1 MNFKEHIDSDNNL
14 TLIRNQI
21 LDLEI
26 KSYLVGGYVR
36 DLLINRECK
45 DIDIMTIGEPYEL
58 VKKIAVQKGFSDFKI
73 FKNFGTASLNFKKFN
88 YEFVGARKESY
99 KKNSRN
105 PDVSPGLFDDD
116 MKRRDFTINALSV
129 SMNKDYGELLD
140 PFNGIE
146 DLKNKLIRTCAEPN
160 KTFDDD
166 PLRMMRAIRF
176 ASHLNF
182 DIEESTFKSIC
193 DNAQRIEIIS
203 QERITD
209 ELNKIILSDKPSY
222 GFKLLFASGI
232 LKYIFPELNNL
243 QGVEK
248 INNHS
253 HKDNFYHTLE
263 VLDNTC
269 KFSRN
274 LWLRWAAILHDI
286 AKPQTKRYKE
296 NIGWTFHGHE
306 DLGARLVPK
315 IFKKLRLPLNN
326 KMRYVQKL
334 VRLHLRPI
342 ALVKDHITDSAIRR
356 LVFDAGDDIDDLLKL
371 CRADVTT
378 KNPDKSK
385 RYLKN
390 FDIVENK
397 IEIVEE
403 NDKIKNFQPPVSGE
417 EIINIFAIKP
427 SKIVGELKNEIKNQI
442 LDGKIKNKKSEA
454 LKLLTKLGKLKG
466 LTPVN

>member
-1 MNFKEHIDSDNNL
+1 MN
-14 TLIRNQI
+14 Q
-21 LDLEI
+21 
-26 KSYLVGGYVR
+26 
-36 DLLINRECK
+36 
-45 DIDIMTIGEPYEL
+45 
-58 VKKIAVQKGFSDFKI
+58 
-73 FKNFGTASLNFKKFN
+73 
-88 YEFVGARKESY
+88 
-99 KKNSRN
+99 
-105 PDVSPGLFDDD
+105 
-116 MKRRDFTINALSV
+116 
-129 SMNKDYGELLD
+129 DYGELID
-140 PFNGIE
+140 TFNGLE
-146 DLKNKLIRTCAEPN
+146 DLKNKIIKTCDDPH

-176 ASHLNF
+176 ATQLNF
-182 DIEESTFKSIC
+182 DIEESTFESIC
-193 DNAQRIEIIS
+193 NNSERIKIIS

-209 ELNKIILSDKPSY
+209 ELNKIILSEKPSY
-222 GFKLLFASGI
+222 GFKLLYVSGI
-232 LKYIFPELNNL
+232 LKHIFPEMNNL

-269 KFSRN
+269 KVSDD
-274 LWLRWAAILHDI
+274 LWLRWSAILHDI
-286 AKPQTKRYKE
+286 AKPHTKRYKE
-296 NIGWTFHGHE
+296 NVGWTFHGHE

-315 IFKKLRLPLNN
+315 IFKKLRLPLNH
-326 KMRYVQKL
+326 KMKYVQKL

-390 FDIVENK
+390 FDIVESK

-427 SKIVGELKNEIKNQI
+427 SRVVGELKNEIKNQI
-442 LDGKIKNKKSEA
+442 LDGKIKNNKDEA
-454 LKLLTKLGKLKG
+454 LKLLTRLGKSKG
-466 LTPVN
+466 LKPIK

>member
-1 MNFKEHIDSDNNL
+1 MNFKEHIERDKNL
-14 TLIRNQI
+14 NLIKDQTLH
-21 LDLEI
+21 LEI
-26 KSYLVGGYVR
+26 ESYLVGGYVR
-36 DLLINRECK
+36 DILISRDCK
-45 DIDIMTIGEPYEL
+45 DIDIMTIGEPYKL
-58 VKKIAVQKGFSDFKI
+58 VENISKKKGFSDFKI
-73 FKNFGTASLNFKKFN
+73 FKNFGTAAINFKKFN

-99 KKNSRN
+99 NKSSRN
-105 PDVSPGLFDDD
+105 PEVLPGLFQDD
-116 MKRRDFTINALSV
+116 MKRRDFTINALAV
-129 SMNKDYGELLD
+129 SMNQDYGELID
-140 PFNGIE
+140 TFNGLE
-146 DLKNKLIRTCAEPN
+146 DLKNKIIKTCDDPH

-176 ASHLNF
+176 ATQLNF
-182 DIEESTFKSIC
+182 DIEESTFESIC
-193 DNAQRIEIIS
+193 NNAERIKIIS

-209 ELNKIILSDKPSY
+209 ELNKIILSEKPSY
-222 GFKLLFASGI
+222 GFKLLYVSGI
-232 LKYIFPELNNL
+232 LKHIFPEMNNL

-269 KFSRN
+269 KVSDD
-274 LWLRWAAILHDI
+274 LWLRWSAILHDI
-286 AKPQTKRYKE
+286 AKPHTKRYKE
-296 NIGWTFHGHE
+296 NVGWTFHGHE

-315 IFKKLRLPLNN
+315 IFKKLRLPLNH
-326 KMRYVQKL
+326 KMKYVQKL

-390 FDIVENK
+390 FDIVESK

-427 SKIVGELKNEIKNQI
+427 SRVVGELKNEIKNQI
-442 LDGKIKNKKSEA
+442 LDGKIKNNKDEA
-454 LKLLTKLGKLKG
+454 LKLLTRLGKSKG
-466 LTPVN
+466 LKPIK

>member
-1 MNFKEHIDSDNNL
+1 
-14 TLIRNQI
+14 
-21 LDLEI
+21 
-26 KSYLVGGYVR
+26 
-36 DLLINRECK
+36 
-45 DIDIMTIGEPYEL
+45 
-58 VKKIAVQKGFSDFKI
+58 
-73 FKNFGTASLNFKKFN
+73 
-88 YEFVGARKESY
+88 
-99 KKNSRN
+99 
-105 PDVSPGLFDDD
+105 
-116 MKRRDFTINALSV
+116 MKRRDFTINALAV
-129 SMNKDYGELLD
+129 SMNQDYGELID
-140 PFNGIE
+140 TFNGLE
-146 DLKNKLIRTCAEPN
+146 DLKNKIIKTCDDPH

-176 ASHLNF
+176 ATQLNF
-182 DIEESTFKSIC
+182 DIEESTFESIC
-193 DNAQRIEIIS
+193 NNAERIKIIS

-209 ELNKIILSDKPSY
+209 ELNKIILSEKPSY
-222 GFKLLFASGI
+222 GFKLLYVSGI
-232 LKYIFPELNNL
+232 LKHIFPEMNNL

-269 KFSRN
+269 KVSDD
-274 LWLRWAAILHDI
+274 LWLRWSAILHDI
-286 AKPQTKRYKE
+286 AKPHTKRYKE
-296 NIGWTFHGHE
+296 NVGWTFHGHE

-315 IFKKLRLPLNN
+315 IFKKLRLPLNH
-326 KMRYVQKL
+326 KMKYVQKL

-390 FDIVENK
+390 FDIVESK

-427 SKIVGELKNEIKNQI
+427 SRVVGELKNEIKNQI
-442 LDGKIKNKKSEA
+442 LDGKIKNNKDEA
-454 LKLLTKLGKLKG
+454 LKLLTRLGKSKG
-466 LTPVN
+466 LKPIK

>member
-176 ASHLNF
+176 ASQLNF

-243 QGVEK
+243 QGVETVSYT
-248 INNHS
+248 HL
-253 HKDNFYHTLE
+253 TLP
-263 VLDNTC
+263 T
-269 KFSRN
+269 
-274 LWLRWAAILHDI
+274 IL
-286 AKPQTKRYKE
+286 
-296 NIGWTFHGHE
+296 
-306 DLGARLVPK
+306 LV
-315 IFKKLRLPLNN
+315 
-326 KMRYVQKL
+326 
-334 VRLHLRPI
+334 
-342 ALVKDHITDSAIRR
+342 
-356 LVFDAGDDIDDLLKL
+356 
-371 CRADVTT
+371 
-378 KNPDKSK
+378 
-385 RYLKN
+385 
-390 FDIVENK
+390 
-397 IEIVEE
+397 
-403 NDKIKNFQPPVSGE
+403 
-417 EIINIFAIKP
+417 
-427 SKIVGELKNEIKNQI
+427 
-442 LDGKIKNKKSEA
+442 
-454 LKLLTKLGKLKG
+454 
-466 LTPVN
+466 